1 MTAGKTLNNST
12 LPPKSS
18 KSGFLVGILFKRPDN
33 NWHWSSVDEPELDDI
48 ITRKRL
54 TDIDINILEK
64 LLSGGADSNSDFE
77 KIIDFYSRSKL
88 DKINSKFSKKYL
100 NSPELQP
107 MSLGEIRSIVRAV
120 GF

>member
-64 LLSGGADSNSDFE
+64 LLSGGADSNSDLE
-77 KIIDFYSRSKL
+77 KIISLYPDNL
-88 DKINSKFSKKYL
+88 AKINSKFSKKYL